1 MGLNIP
7 SEWNDA
13 RAVTR
18 VVYQPSMVSHDS
30 EHPWYDGCELE
41 GVSAI
46 TLWERWFEVLP
57 GKSRKQT
64 VNDLANVD
72 SSRLRK
78 LLNYRFMLGRDLF
91 GKEIHSAAPPY
102 FSASHIVPIIDY
114 FGSALHCT
122 LATPLLARYIFIH
135 VLFSHMIYVDS
146 RGPSW
151 SWSYCSWICNY
162 LCNQYL
168 LPLMFWVRI
177 PLRRSV
183 LLQHYVITFVSN
195 SGYSGFPHQ

>member
-41 GVSAI
+41 GY
-46 TLWERWFEVLP
+46 LP
-57 GKSRKQT
+57 SHYGRGDSRYFPENPENRLLMILPMLIHQDYVNYWIIDLCLVVIFLGKR
-64 VNDLANVD
+64 
-72 SSRLRK
+72 
-78 LLNYRFMLGRDLF
+78 Y
-91 GKEIHSAAPPY
+91 IPAAPPY

-162 LCNQYL
+162 LCNQYM

-177 PLRRSV
+177 PLRRGV
-183 LLQHYVITFVSN
+183 LLQHYVITFVST